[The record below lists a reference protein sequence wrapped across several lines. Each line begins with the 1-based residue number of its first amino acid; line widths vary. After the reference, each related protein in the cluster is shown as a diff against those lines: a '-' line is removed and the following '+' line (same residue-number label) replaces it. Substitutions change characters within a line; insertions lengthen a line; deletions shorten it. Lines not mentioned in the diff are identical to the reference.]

1 MDLRSRSLRP
11 YDTGHEELLLYEDV
25 VQAEE
30 SFTYNL
36 EGNFEEYANV
46 EAEFQER
53 RTILV
58 DGGDRF
64 GVSAVAFDL
73 QEELLWMGNQGG
85 HVTSYYGA
93 DLQKHTSFQIH
104 ASEDVRCLHT
114 FDDGILALTPSS
126 LRCQMR
132 RGIPIFTHTSAN
144 MEEMQCLL
152 QLSQSPQSLLM
163 AGHSHNLIEFNLST
177 CQEVNLVDVGDQGCA
192 LLRQHPRFI
201 CCGNAAGQITLRDPN
216 SLHIEHTLEAHTASL
231 SDFDVHENLL
241 VTCGF
246 SNRQGSLGV
255 DRFLLVFDVR
265 MMRVVSPIP
274 LLLDPLLLRFMPTFS
289 SRIAVASTIGQL
301 QLVDTH
307 SISEPDLTVYQ
318 VNNANSM
325 CLALDVSPSCQ
336 AITVGDSGGS
346 IHLLTSSDRALF
358 NTFSRPTEFADPI
371 ETYPPISIDDRL
383 AILAAVPLAFQPPS
397 STVKQKLLSDWP
409 KEFLQ
414 KVNRQTPPI
423 DPEILQ
429 SMKMNGTIGYAPNP
443 NTKLRNQVAYISVH
457 NSPQNGT
464 SSSDTKSMDH
474 QSRSLMNSPAN
485 VGGGVGG
492 ASSAANTFVAIP
504 KRYRKMEVKYSKPG
518 VQEELD
524 YLQYNKTCFSG
535 LEAHLPN
542 SYCNSLIQV
551 LYFVEPL
558 RRLLLS
564 HVCYN
569 EFCLSCELAF
579 LFHMLDV
586 SRPPKPCHPGNFLR
600 SLRMRNAHEATG
612 QGGNQVPDLGGGG
625 GGGSAADKRKANYT
639 TLIQN
644 WNRFILH
651 QIHYELMEEKKR
663 KKESPKSIKD
673 NQSPKAEQQPSKNQ
687 AKRKSKSEATEQ
699 ETSSAKSLSSEG
711 ESADISNLFG
721 SKQLHIH
728 RCLTC
733 GHTISRESSLLVC
746 NLIYPEQIEGEM
758 SFCEVL
764 RSSLCPEQTTPA
776 WCDQCERFQ
785 PTLQSRRLQQL
796 PTLLTVNCG
805 MDSVQEKKFWQNQ
818 MDGLVKKALDAQQG
832 GSEGGS
838 PGGGTGGGPTS
849 NKPCRYGNACT
860 RVGCRFKHP
869 GRQEASSSSNVSPSH
884 LYCSHSW
891 LPQHIQLNL
900 SSTGEVSIKK
910 LAKTEVDSVDLS
922 SNKVPGKQTIVYDL
936 YAVVCYINE
945 EKKNLVSIV
954 NVSQS
959 YHSRSANQQLSQ
971 WYIFN
976 DFSVSPVNGQEAVW
990 FSLDWKVPCI
1000 LYFVDR
1006 SLEAS
1011 LAPHTNPITVDVL
1024 SEDISLARCGKGIT
1038 FVPLETD
1045 ELPGPGDLVAM
1056 DAEFVT
1062 LNQEDQDSRA
1072 DGKSS
1077 ASKPSHMSVARI
1089 SCVRGQGALKGT
1101 PFIDDYISTQEQ
1113 VADYL
1118 TQFSGIKPG
1127 DLDVNSS
1134 QKHLTTLKSTYLKL
1148 RYLVDSGVKFVG
1160 HGLRNDFRV
1169 INLVV
1174 PPEQVIDT
1182 VHLFHLQHQRMVSLR
1197 FLAWHYLEMKIQSE
1211 THDSIEDARAAL
1223 QLYELYQKLEAEGKV
1238 KSSLEEMYKVGKS
1251 VQWKVPGVDS

>member
-1 MDLRSRSLRP
+1 
-11 YDTGHEELLLYEDV
+11 
-25 VQAEE
+25 
-30 SFTYNL
+30 
-36 EGNFEEYANV
+36 
-46 EAEFQER
+46 
-53 RTILV
+53 
-58 DGGDRF
+58 
-64 GVSAVAFDL
+64 
-73 QEELLWMGNQGG
+73 
-85 HVTSYYGA
+85 
-93 DLQKHTSFQIH
+93 
-104 ASEDVRCLHT
+104 
-114 FDDGILALTPSS
+114 
-126 LRCQMR
+126 
-132 RGIPIFTHTSAN
+132 
-144 MEEMQCLL
+144 
-152 QLSQSPQSLLM
+152 
-163 AGHSHNLIEFNLST
+163 
-177 CQEVNLVDVGDQGCA
+177 
-192 LLRQHPRFI
+192 
-201 CCGNAAGQITLRDPN
+201 
-216 SLHIEHTLEAHTASL
+216 
-231 SDFDVHENLL
+231 
-241 VTCGF
+241 
-246 SNRQGSLGV
+246 
-255 DRFLLVFDVR
+255 
-265 MMRVVSPIP
+265 
-274 LLLDPLLLRFMPTFS
+274 
-289 SRIAVASTIGQL
+289 
-301 QLVDTH
+301 
-307 SISEPDLTVYQ
+307 
-318 VNNANSM
+318 
-325 CLALDVSPSCQ
+325 
-336 AITVGDSGGS
+336 
-346 IHLLTSSDRALF
+346 
-358 NTFSRPTEFADPI
+358 
-371 ETYPPISIDDRL
+371 
-383 AILAAVPLAFQPPS
+383 
-397 STVKQKLLSDWP
+397 
-409 KEFLQ
+409 
-414 KVNRQTPPI
+414 
-423 DPEILQ
+423 
-429 SMKMNGTIGYAPNP
+429 
-443 NTKLRNQVAYISVH
+443 
-457 NSPQNGT
+457 
-464 SSSDTKSMDH
+464 
-474 QSRSLMNSPAN
+474 MNSPAN
-485 VGGGVGG
+485 VGGG
-492 ASSAANTFVAIP
+492 SSATNTFVAIP

-551 LYFVEPL
+551 LYFLEPL

-564 HVCYN
+564 HVCYS

-579 LFHMLDV
+579 LFHMLDL
-586 SRPPKPCHPGNFLR
+586 SRGAPCHPGNFLR
-600 SLRMRNAHEATG
+600 SLRMRNAHDSSAPSG
-612 QGGNQVPDLGGGG
+612 QPGNQVPDMGV
-625 GGGSAADKRKANYT
+625 DKRKANYT

-651 QIHYELMEEKKR
+651 QIHFELMEEKKR
-663 KKESPKSIKD
+663 KKD
-673 NQSPKAEQQPSKNQ
+673 DTAVSPKAEQQPAKSQ
-687 AKRKSKSEATEQ
+687 AKRKSKSEATEPEKSPQ
-699 ETSSAKSLSSEG
+699 PSTDAKETAKG
-711 ESADISNLFG
+711 AESADISNLFG
-721 SKQLHIH
+721 SKQLHSH
-728 RCLTC
+728 RCLKC
-733 GHTISRESSLLVC
+733 GHEVSRESSLLVC

-832 GSEGGS
+832 GAGSEGGGGHS
-838 PGGGTGGGPTS
+838 PSGPTS

-860 RVGCRFKHP
+860 RPGCRFKHP
-869 GRQEASSSSNVSPSH
+869 HRQEASSSSNVSPSH

-891 LPQHIQLNL
+891 LPQHIQLDL

-910 LAKTEVDSVDLS
+910 LAKSEVDSVDLS
-922 SNKVPGKQTIVYDL
+922 NNKVPGKQTIVYDL

-945 EKKNLVSIV
+945 EKKNLVSII

-959 YHSRSANQQLSQ
+959 YHSRSAGQQISQ

-1006 SLEAS
+1006 SLDVA
-1011 LAPHTNPITVDVL
+1011 AVPHPNPITVDVL
-1024 SEDISLARCGKGIT
+1024 SEDISLARCGKGVT

-1077 ASKPSHMSVARI
+1077 AFKPSHMSVARI
-1089 SCVRGQGALKGT
+1089 SCVRGQGTLKGT

-1127 DLDVNSS
+1127 DLDRALS

-1148 RYLVDSGVKFVG
+1148 RYLVDAGVKFVG

-1238 KSSLEEMYKVGKS
+1238 QSSLEEMYKVGKS